1 MRNSEMLA
9 NSYMAA
15 RALLRTP
22 VFTLVTVLMLGMG
35 IGLCIFMF
43 GAINAYSLKPLPFA
57 HPEQLLHV
65 QYTDSESGQRRLS
78 LPMLDWLEFRD
89 RQTSLQSLA
98 AYATATMNLGG
109 LEGPPERVS
118 GARVST
124 DAFATLG
131 VQPRLG
137 RDFLADDAKAGA
149 MPVAL
154 IGDQLWK
161 LRFNAD
167 PGVLGRDIRINGT
180 PTRIV
185 GIMPE
190 RFAFP
195 IEESVWTPLGL
206 DRIAA
211 EDESAPLV
219 NGFGRLRDGQS
230 QPQARAEFAT
240 LVSNLAEQRKE
251 KLRGE
256 AASVVTLGDYFVLPQ
271 IRQAN
276 VAMFVA
282 VLLVLLIACA
292 NVASLVMARFAA
304 RARELAVRSALGA
317 GRSRLIQQVLCETF
331 LLALAAT
338 LLGWLATLAAARVME
353 GVMSDTPAQ
362 TPYWVD
368 FSGDA
373 RDWIFTAGIALVTA
387 LVAGLVPALRAGR
400 VDVQAVLRQGGG
412 IGERGRLARLL
423 VGAEVALSLILLVGA
438 GIAIRSAVSAQAKPL
453 GIDTDQV
460 MTARIGLPAAR
471 YADPA
476 SRGRFADSL
485 SERLAQLPGVR
496 RATVASSLP
505 LMGYERQD
513 YARDGEVVDRDSS
526 LPQAW
531 ASSVGDGFFEVFGI
545 RLREGRLFDARDRT
559 DSVPVAVI
567 SARLAE
573 TAWPGQ
579 SAIGKHL
586 RLSPREDGSESLEV
600 VGVVADSVQANYF
613 EESARL
619 AAHRGDGNVFRP
631 ASQTT
636 PAFFSVAVRAD
647 GDAAALGQSIREAVL
662 AIDADQPVYWLRSM
676 SEWRERMLWSSD
688 LLASMFS
695 IFAGFALLLA
705 VAGIYAVLAFDVA
718 RRTREIGVRRA
729 MGADSKAILGMI
741 LARAGR
747 QVIGGLLIGLPLA
760 WLCSRAL
767 AGLTLNG
774 SGSDPWVYIGV
785 VGVLLLAVLV
795 AGLLPT
801 RRALRVD
808 PMVALRDE

>member
-1 MRNSEMLA
+1 MLA

-438 GIAIRSAVSAQAKPL
+438 GMAIRSAVSAQAKPL

>member
-1 MRNSEMLA
+1 MLV
-9 NSYMAA
+9 NLHMAA

-35 IGLCIFMF
+35 IGLSIFMF

-89 RQTSLQSLA
+89 RQSSLQSLA
-98 AYATATMNLGG
+98 AYTTATMNLGG

-131 VQPRLG
+131 VQPQLG

-167 PGVLGRDIRINGT
+167 PGVLGRDIRVNGT
-180 PTRIV
+180 PTRVV

-211 EDESAPLV
+211 ADESAPLV

-230 QPQARAEFAT
+230 LPQARAGFAT

-251 KLRGE
+251 KLRGD
-256 AASVVTLGDYFVLPQ
+256 AASVVALGDYFVLPQ

-317 GRSRLIQQVLCETF
+317 GRSRLIQQVLCETL

-338 LLGWLATLAAARVME
+338 LLGWLATLGAAHVME
-353 GVMSDTPAQ
+353 GVMADTPAQ

-373 RDWIFTAGIALVTA
+373 RDWLFTAGIALVTA

-460 MTARIGLPAAR
+460 MTARIGLPAAQ
-471 YADPA
+471 YAEPA
-476 SRGRFADSL
+476 ARERFAASL
-485 SERLAQLPGVR
+485 SERLAHLPGVR
-496 RATVASSLP
+496 QAAIASSLP

-513 YARDGEVVDRDSS
+513 YAREGDVVDRDSS

-531 ASSVGDGFFEVFGI
+531 ASSVSAGFFDVFGI
-545 RLREGRLFDARDRT
+545 RLREGRLFDERDRA

-586 RLSPREDGSESLEV
+586 RLSPREDSAESLEV

-631 ASQTT
+631 ASQAA

-647 GDAAALGQSIREAVL
+647 GKAAALGQSIREAVL

-676 SEWRERMLWSSD
+676 NEWRERMLWSSD

-695 IFAGFALLLA
+695 VFAGFALLLA

-729 MGADSKAILGMI
+729 MGADSRAILGMI

-767 AGLTLNG
+767 AGLTLKG
-774 SGSDPWVYIGV
+774 AGSDPWVYIGV

>member
-43 GAINAYSLKPLPFA
+43 GAINAYSLRPLPFA

-78 LPMLDWLEFRD
+78 LPMLDWLAFRD

>member
-1 MRNSEMLA
+1 MLA

-22 VFTLVTVLMLGMG
+22 VFTLVAVLMLGMG

-438 GIAIRSAVSAQAKPL
+438 GMAIRSAVSAQAKPL

-676 SEWRERMLWSSD
+676 NEWRERMLWSSD

>member
-1 MRNSEMLA
+1 MLA

-22 VFTLVTVLMLGMG
+22 VFTLVAVLMLGMG

-438 GIAIRSAVSAQAKPL
+438 GMAIRSAVSAQAKPL

-559 DSVPVAVI
+559 DSVPVAVV

-676 SEWRERMLWSSD
+676 DEWRERMLWSSD
-688 LLASMFS
+688 LLASLFS

>member
-1 MRNSEMLA
+1 MLA

>member
-600 VGVVADSVQANYF
+600 VGV
-613 EESARL
+613 
-619 AAHRGDGNVFRP
+619 
-631 ASQTT
+631 
-636 PAFFSVAVRAD
+636 
-647 GDAAALGQSIREAVL
+647 
-662 AIDADQPVYWLRSM
+662 
-676 SEWRERMLWSSD
+676 
-688 LLASMFS
+688 
-695 IFAGFALLLA
+695 
-705 VAGIYAVLAFDVA
+705 
-718 RRTREIGVRRA
+718 
-729 MGADSKAILGMI
+729 
-741 LARAGR
+741 
-747 QVIGGLLIGLPLA
+747 
-760 WLCSRAL
+760 
-767 AGLTLNG
+767 
-774 SGSDPWVYIGV
+774 
-785 VGVLLLAVLV
+785 
-795 AGLLPT
+795 
-801 RRALRVD
+801 
-808 PMVALRDE
+808 